1 MAKGIKWS
9 RQGWPLRFGSFLS
22 RTHGCDKSS
31 FPRRLWKFTKKAVQI
46 SRHPQCFADFRRTI
60 DTCLVELG
68 TTHRPKIDRLMTLI
82 FQTFGNVSMLGK

>member
-1 MAKGIKWS
+1 MAAPVRDFFVEDARM
-9 RQGWPLRFGSFLS
+9 RQIQFSAAALEVQ
-22 RTHGCDKSS
+22 
-31 FPRRLWKFTKKAVQI
+31 KKAVQI

-60 DTCLVELG
+60 DMCLVELG